1 MSNVGEEDNLN
12 LLADDTAEKDD
23 KSAQMAVSQ
32 ETEKG
37 KEVTGNIY
45 SLQHSTLESDK
56 VESTPAEEEE
66 PKEEEEESES
76 TSRFGTGCLSWMFL
90 PKDRKVKTVASDIKS
105 LGKTTKVEKKL
116 LK

>member
-1 MSNVGEEDNLN
+1 MSNVGEEDNSN
-12 LLADDTAEKDD
+12 LLVDHTAEKDD
-23 KSAQMAVSQ
+23 KSAQMAMSQ

-56 VESTPAEEEE
+56 VKSTPAEEEE
-66 PKEEEEESES
+66 PKEEEESES

-105 LGKTTKVEKKL
+105 LGKTTKIEKKL